1 MIPVRRVL
9 RSYDA
14 KSARPSSAMNI
25 VGTPY
30 RLVQRSCCT
39 AASEATG
46 SKDGAGITMQ
56 APCEVAA
63 RLPMTMP
70 KQW

>member
-1 MIPVRRVL
+1 MMPVRSVD
-9 RSYDA
+9 RSYEA
-14 KSARPSSAMNI
+14 KSARLSSAMNI

-30 RLVQRSCCT
+30 SEVQPSSAT
-39 AASEATG
+39 ARRVAAA
-46 SKDGAGITMQ
+46 SKDGAGMTMQ

-63 RLPMTMP
+63 RLPITMP